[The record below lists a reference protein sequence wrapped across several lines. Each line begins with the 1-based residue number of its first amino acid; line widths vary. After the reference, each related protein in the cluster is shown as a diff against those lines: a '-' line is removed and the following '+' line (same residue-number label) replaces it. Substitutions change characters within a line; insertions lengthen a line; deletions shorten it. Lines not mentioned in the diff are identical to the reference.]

1 MKVALAVHGGAWNV
15 PEDELHDHQAGIARV
30 LRQGW
35 HLLTAETSAIETVTA
50 VVQMLEDDP
59 LFNAGTGSHLN
70 RLGKVELDASIMEGN
85 ELQAGAVAAV
95 ERIRNPVL
103 LARAVLERSDHV
115 LLVGKGARRFAR
127 EHDVPECRARDLLVG
142 RARETYMRIRAGET
156 DLVATEFA
164 PTDSDP
170 TNAGPEH
177 MGTVGAVAR
186 DSSGCIVAATS
197 TGGTLDK
204 YPGRVGDSP
213 LIGSGTYADSRLGG
227 ASCTGWGEGI
237 MRVVMAKSTIDRIAA
252 GGDLAAAA
260 SAALKDLERVGGRG
274 GMILVD
280 HDGQPTAAF
289 NTPRM
294 ARGLACT
301 AQGLRVGIDAT
312 MENLP
317 LA

>member
-15 PEDELHDHQAGIARV
+15 PDDELQDHQAGVARA
-30 LRQGW
+30 LRHGW
-35 HLLTAETSAIETVTA
+35 QLLAEDRSALDTVTS

-70 RLGKVELDASIMEGN
+70 RLGKVELDASIMEGD

-103 LARAVLERSDHV
+103 LARAVLEQSDHV

-127 EHDVPECRARDLLVG
+127 EHGVPECRARDLLIG

-156 DLVATEFA
+156 DLIATEFA
-164 PTDSDP
+164 PTDGAA
-170 TNAGPEH
+170 TKAGPDH

-186 DSSGCIVAATS
+186 DSNGCIVAATS

-237 MRVVMAKSTIDRIAA
+237 IRVVMAKSTIDRIAA
-252 GGDLAAAA
+252 AEELAAAA
-260 SAALKDLERVGGRG
+260 AAALLDLERVGGRG

-280 HDGQPTAAF
+280 HEGCSAAAF

-294 ARGLACT
+294 ARGLAC
-301 AQGLRVGIDAT
+301 AEHGLRVGVDAT
-312 MENLP
+312 MER